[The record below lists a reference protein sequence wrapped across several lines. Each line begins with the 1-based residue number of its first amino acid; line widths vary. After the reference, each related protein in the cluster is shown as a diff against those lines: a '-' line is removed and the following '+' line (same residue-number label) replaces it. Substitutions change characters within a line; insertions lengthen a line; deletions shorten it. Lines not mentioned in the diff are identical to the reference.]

1 MQAIARV
8 DDTYDQAR
16 RAVEA
21 MEDNAAAIGEELA
34 WQMGRPIRY
43 ARLTTPIMERLRG
56 DEHPAIVHVLD
67 QIRAAGT

>member
-21 MEDNAAAIGEELA
+21 ME
-34 WQMGRPIRY
+34 
-43 ARLTTPIMERLRG
+43 
-56 DEHPAIVHVLD
+56 
-67 QIRAAGT
+67 AAGFSGTQISLVANKNANPSTSASKSSNWNRVEAPANALKS